1 MTKGV
6 SAAVVVLLLCAG
18 LGAADRRW
26 QQGTWLEVKITRP
39 KIVIGVRPRPTPGE
53 PPRMTEIRTYVIG
66 TDDLRLEVRELSPP
80 PRRPVDAMVGE
91 PVTLA
96 FEKNTVY
103 ILEDDGSEHRLQ
115 LVKKEER
122 RRRR

>member
-39 KIVIGVRPRPTPGE
+39 KIVIGVRPKPTPGD

-80 PRRPVDAMVGE
+80 PRRPVDATVGE